1 MPMNP
6 ISSTL
11 VHKVLPPVSA
21 GAGAPPALILLHGQG
36 AREDTLLKL
45 APHLDPRFFI
55 LSVRAPF
62 PCGGEPDAYAW
73 YGIPAPFTPHPE
85 QFAESLG
92 RLRRFVRDVKTG
104 YPVDGRKVFLLGFSM
119 GSVMAFA
126 LSLTAPGEVRGV
138 VAHSGYVP
146 ENTSLEFAWDRLEGL
161 SVFLAHGTADPVVP
175 VGLAR
180 RARDLIVKSSAELTY
195 REYPTP
201 HRVGRQSLRDLSG
214 WLGSRLS

>member
-1 MPMNP
+1 METNP

-11 VHKVLPPVSA
+11 VHRLLPPARA

-36 AREDTLLKL
+36 AREDTLLRL

-62 PCGGEPDAYAW
+62 PYGRQPGACTW
-73 YGIPAPFTPHPE
+73 YDIPAPFTPHPE
-85 QFAESLG
+85 QFAESLC
-92 RLRRFVRDVKTG
+92 RLRLFVRDVKTG
-104 YPVDGRKVFLLGFSM
+104 YPVDHRKVFLLGFSM
-119 GSVMAFA
+119 GSVMALA

-146 ENTSLEFAWDRLEGL
+146 ENTSLEFTWDRLEGL
-161 SVFLAHGTADPVVP
+161 SLFLAHGTADTVVP
-175 VGLAR
+175 VEFAR
-180 RARDLIVKSSAELTY
+180 RARDLIHKSSAELTY

-201 HRVGRQSLRDLSG
+201 HRVGRQSLLDLSG
-214 WLGSRLS
+214 WLGSLLS